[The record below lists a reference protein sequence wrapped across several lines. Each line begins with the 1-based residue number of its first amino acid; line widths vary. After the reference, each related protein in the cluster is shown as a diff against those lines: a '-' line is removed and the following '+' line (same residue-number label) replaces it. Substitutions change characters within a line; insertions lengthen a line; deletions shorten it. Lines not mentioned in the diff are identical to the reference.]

1 MDYEAAGVDPAP
13 GNLGAK
19 RRAVAS
25 GRWLRSVD
33 SMRWEG
39 FGALVRSALSYRPED
54 RPTAREL
61 TEEFRVLA
69 EKEAGG

>member
-1 MDYEAAGVDPAP
+1 
-13 GNLGAK
+13 
-19 RRAVAS
+19 
-25 GRWLRSVD
+25 
-33 SMRWEG
+33 MRWEG